1 MNIGIALRFA
11 RYKNRMGRR
20 HLAKRLGI
28 TKKELR
34 NFECDKAD
42 IDNKILTRLFS
53 EGIKTL
59 K

>member
-1 MNIGIALRFA
+1 MNIRIALRVA
-11 RYKNRMGRR
+11 RYKNQIGRR
-20 HLAKRLGI
+20 RLAHILGI